1 MGSHRQDSPLQQ
13 QHGESQQQHEE
24 SQQAHE
30 EIQQQQQQATRGLRN
45 YSRQQQH
52 GQTQQHFQPNL
63 QYQQQ
68 PPGERQHERRRQR
81 HKQQRQQQQTSAG
94 MSRNSRGPLRA
105 PEKDRQRPA
114 PNCCEDSLTDATAER
129 EGNGADDAAFG
140 MWRKQAAQEGEGRHD
155 GHQHSCKRA
164 RRPCM
169 DGTGCISEA
178 PVSPSAEA
186 DVALPDTHLEGRET
200 DRSTWRYIQQPCL
213 VPAVNYVYTGAPT
226 YFPQSWGP
234 QPYFDAGVAAGPA
247 AVRLLPLQQFY
258 LESAGRQQ
266 QQHSLPSQSV
276 GEHVRHQLLLNQA
289 PVGVPASA
297 HYFHQVPDY
306 PYLPLTHAAQHPT
319 NVYLLPEEGAAA
331 VVHSD
336 SKGPQAL
343 MTQPAFVAPHQEHA
357 GRGTGGG
364 VAIGTCDA
372 PRNGSDAAACGA
384 NAFVKKGTSPSAFA
398 APAAGL
404 GFGGPP
410 AAVHQFLPPYNYA
423 VFGNGALQHLHQWQR
438 QPSDSLHHQ
447 FPYTPQLHPQ
457 QEWQRWYHANYW
469 HQGWTD
475 RQYVQH
481 GLSNPGSATAGFNT
495 SQPRHPPKQGPGA
508 AHRRGQR
515 SGQQWGRNRSW
526 NHRNTKRAF
535 QSQSRLTAGHDDGS
549 GAVRGHRGAQGE
561 QQDGLTAASTGPDAV
576 AVSSPELAAEGAPE
590 GLDTTP
596 LSIPSTPVA
605 CSPAS
610 SVVHP
615 IQITPA
621 PVHGTPSASQQ
632 KEQGQQQQQSPGVG
646 KNKPSRSKEKHNFRR
661 PRSLLE
667 ERKLI
672 ASCQVHLSGPSRE
685 ASGSK
690 ATCTSATAVVA
701 SPGPSGSCS
710 DNCDKSVAGAATA
723 ASPDSIISNR
733 EAEIGSSSSDSSS
746 SRTRRSANAASNG
759 SSSSPN
765 SRMLPEQGYSY
776 TKNMAYLAPLVERK
790 KVGPEDFVLMQVI
803 GKGSYGK
810 VMLVK
815 FEQDGQLYAL
825 KVLLKESLLRRSQV
839 QHTRTERAVLEVI
852 SHPFIVQMHFAFQ
865 TPKKLYFV
873 LEYCPGGELFFHLQ
887 KDRKFTESRA
897 RFYAAELLL
906 ALEHLHKHNVI
917 YRDLKPENVL
927 LDAEGHVRLTD
938 FGLSKS
944 GIADNNSARSIC
956 GTPEYIAPEIL
967 CQVGYGKAA
976 DWWSLGALL
985 YEMLTGL
992 PPFYTSD
999 RQALFSNILG
1009 GGLEFPVHL
1018 SPVAVD
1024 LLRNLLHRDA
1034 NERLGA
1040 GPSDAEEIKMH
1051 PFFRSVNWDDLL
1063 AKKVKPPFKP
1073 RLHSYE
1079 DSKYFPPELKEE
1091 PVISDNEGG
1100 PDSAF
1105 ATIASGG
1112 GSTRSRRSGT
1122 PNLSCN
1128 SSSTGR
1134 TAASAADRVA
1144 GCAAAPSNEGIAEQ
1158 PETNAIHQEPK
1169 DGDGGTVLAR
1179 AAAQTP
1185 DDDEGEGLF
1194 LGFTYDERF
1203 QGTWGKAAASPD
1215 DPFEF

>member
-1 MGSHRQDSPLQQ
+1 MGSHLQESPLQQ
-13 QHGESQQQHEE
+13 QHGERQQQQEE
-24 SQQAHE
+24 SQQQQE
-30 EIQQQQQQATRGLRN
+30 ESQQPRQEGQQQPQHASRGPRN
-45 YSRQQQH
+45 YWRQQQH
-52 GQTQQHFQPNL
+52 GQTQQQRSQPHL

-68 PPGERQHERRRQR
+68 LLAGERQHERRRQR
-81 HKQQRQQQQTSAG
+81 HKQQRQQQQAAAG
-94 MSRNSRGPLRA
+94 LSVNSRRALRA
-105 PEKDRQRPA
+105 SGKDRQRAVPGG
-114 PNCCEDSLTDATAER
+114 CEDSPTDATAER
-129 EGNGADDAAFG
+129 EGTGADDAAFG
-140 MWRKQAAQEGEGRHD
+140 MWRNRAPQESERRPD
-155 GHQHSCKRA
+155 GHQHSSKRA
-164 RRPCM
+164 PRPHA
-169 DGTGCISEA
+169 DGVVCIPEA

-186 DVALPDTHLEGRET
+186 DADQPDTRVEGRET
-200 DRSTWRYIQQPCL
+200 DRSNWRYMQQACL
-213 VPAVNYVYTGAPT
+213 VPAINYVYTGAPA
-226 YFPQSWGP
+226 YFPQSWGAQTYYDP
-234 QPYFDAGVAAGPA
+234 GVAGGGSA
-247 AVRLLPLQQFY
+247 ALRLLPLQQLYFD
-258 LESAGRQQ
+258 SAGGQHQQ
-266 QQHSLPSQSV
+266 RPLPSQSM
-276 GEHVRHQLLLNQA
+276 GDHVRQQVLLNQA
-289 PVGVPASA
+289 TVGVPASA
-297 HYFHQVPDY
+297 HFYQRVPDY
-306 PYLPLTHAAQHPT
+306 PYLPLTHVAQQPT
-319 NVYLLPEEGAAA
+319 NAYLLPEGCAGAG
-331 VVHSD
+331 VRGD
-336 SKGPQAL
+336 SKEPQGL
-343 MTQPAFVAPHQEHA
+343 MTHPTFVAPHQEHA
-357 GRGTGGG
+357 GSGLDCR
-364 VAIGTCDA
+364 VATAAGDA
-372 PRNGSDAAACGA
+372 PCSGSDAAACGA
-384 NAFVKKGTSPSAFA
+384 NGFVKEGTSTAAFA
-398 APAAGL
+398 TPAAGL
-404 GFGGPP
+404 AFGGPP
-410 AAVHQFLPPYNYA
+410 AAIHQFAPPYNYA
-423 VFGNGALQHLHQWQR
+423 LFGNATLQRLHQWQR
-438 QPSDSLHHQ
+438 QPSDSLHQ
-447 FPYTPQLHPQ
+447 QIPYPPELHPQ
-457 QEWQRWYHANYW
+457 EEWQRWYHANYW
-469 HQGWTD
+469 HQGWPD
-475 RQYVQH
+475 RQCMQH
-481 GLSNPGSATAGFNT
+481 GLQPLCNATTVFYP
-495 SQPRHPPKQGPGA
+495 SQPRHPPKHVSGA
-508 AHRRGQR
+508 AHHGGQRGQ
-515 SGQQWGRNRSW
+515 
-526 NHRNTKRAF
+526 
-535 QSQSRLTAGHDDGS
+535 DDGS
-549 GAVRGHRGAQGE
+549 GAARTHKGAQGQ
-561 QQDGLTAASTGPDAV
+561 QQDGSAQASTGPHAV
-576 AVSSPELAAEGAPE
+576 ALSSPDLAAEGVPE

-605 CSPAS
+605 CSPAD

-621 PVHGTPSASQQ
+621 PVHGTPSSSQQ
-632 KEQGQQQQQSPGVG
+632 KERGQRQQQSPGVA
-646 KNKPSRSKEKHNFRR
+646 KNKSNRSREKHQFRR
-661 PRSLLE
+661 PRSVLE

-672 ASCQVHLSGPSRE
+672 ASCQAHSTDPWSE
-685 ASGSK
+685 ASDSK
-690 ATCTSATAVVA
+690 PTGISATAAAAEV
-701 SPGPSGSCS
+701 GPSSSCS
-710 DNCDKSVAGAATA
+710 DHGDKGAAAAGAAA
-723 ASPDSIISNR
+723 GPDSIISSR
-733 EAEIGSSSSDSSS
+733 EAEAGSSSSDSSS

-759 SSSSPN
+759 SSSPN
-765 SRMLPEQGYSY
+765 SRMLPEEGYSY

-790 KVGPEDFVLMQVI
+790 KVGPEDFVLMQV
-803 GKGSYGK
+803 
-810 VMLVK
+810 
-815 FEQDGQLYAL
+815 
-825 KVLLKESLLRRSQV
+825 

-865 TPKKLYFV
+865 TPRKLYFV

-967 CQVGYGKAA
+967 CQVGHGKAA

-1051 PFFRSVNWDDLL
+1051 PFFRSVNWDLLL

-1079 DSKYFPPELKEE
+1079 DSKYFPPELKKE
-1091 PVISDNEGG
+1091 PVISDNEDG

-1105 ATIASGG
+1105 ATITSGG
-1112 GSTRSRRSGT
+1112 GSTRSQRSGT
-1122 PNLSCN
+1122 PNRPCN

-1134 TAASAADRVA
+1134 TATSAAERVA
-1144 GCAAAPSNEGIAEQ
+1144 GCGAAPSCEGVAEQ
-1158 PETNAIHQEPK
+1158 LEASAVHEEPK
-1169 DGDGGTVLAR
+1169 DGDGGTV
-1179 AAAQTP
+1179 AAPAAVQTP